1 MTTAIRFNPF
11 QPEFH
16 QNPYPTYE
24 YLRREDPIH
33 RSFLNAWVITRY
45 ADVEAILKDARF
57 QVDDLPQRLIQ
68 KSHYL
73 KQGNLDPL
81 AQTIH
86 KWLFFLEP
94 PDHNRLRGLV
104 SKAFSPVTI
113 EGMRTEIQV
122 IANQLLAK
130 VQPTGQMDIIKDL
143 ASLLPAMI
151 VTRILGLPPE
161 DYPKLVRWSYNLF
174 FVFDQPM
181 SLQGYQKQNQM
192 AIEAREY
199 LTEIITRLEKQ
210 PNDGLISRLIAARDE
225 DRTITQDE
233 IIGFCIMLLIVGQET
248 TKSLT
253 GNAMVALLRH
263 PEKLA
268 ELKQNPDLIKN
279 AVEELLR
286 YDSPVQVIAR
296 LATEN
301 VEMGDKTI
309 QAGDKVIL
317 CIGAANR
324 DPEQFT
330 NPDQLDFTRR
340 NYSLPFGGGIHFCLG
355 AFLARVQGQIAI
367 NAMLQGLPHLQLN
380 TETLDWR
387 ESITLRGLKTLPV
400 TFQPI
405 TAEFRSQ
412 E

>member
-16 QNPYPTYE
+16 QNPYPTYD

-57 QVDDLPQRLIQ
+57 CVDDLPQRLLQ

-73 KQGNLDPL
+73 KHGNLDPL
-81 AQTIH
+81 AQTIYQ
-86 KWLFFLEP
+86 WLFFLEP
-94 PDHNRLRGLV
+94 PDHTRLRGLV
-104 SKAFSPVTI
+104 SKAFSRATV
-113 EGMRTEIQV
+113 EEMRPEIKIMTQD
-122 IANQLLAK
+122 LLAN
-130 VQPTGQMDIIKDL
+130 VQSTGQMDVIKDL
-143 ASLLPAMI
+143 ASPLPAMT

-161 DYPKLVRWSYNLF
+161 DYPKLVRWSYELF

-192 AIEAREY
+192 AIEARDY
-199 LTEIITRLEKQ
+199 LTEMIGRLEKQ
-210 PNDGLISRLIAARDE
+210 PNNGLISRLIAARDQ
-225 DRTITQDE
+225 DKTISQEE

-253 GNAMVALLRH
+253 GNAMVALLKH

-268 ELKQNPDLIKN
+268 QLRQNPDLIN
-279 AVEELLR
+279 HAVEELLR

-296 LATEN
+296 LGTET
-301 VEMGDKTI
+301 VEMRGKTI
-309 QAGDKVIL
+309 QAGDKIIL
-317 CIGAANR
+317 CLGAANR

-330 NPDQLDFTRR
+330 NPDQLDFNRK

-367 NAMLQGLPHLQLN
+367 NAMVQGLPNLRLS

-387 ESITLRGLKTLPV
+387 ESITLRGLKNLRV
-400 TFQPI
+400 TF
-405 TAEFRSQ
+405 
-412 E
+412 